1 MKWLGIALCLVLF
14 LAAAPAF
21 AEKPVVGEIG
31 FSGGISPGELAP
43 TPEMWFYEQYA
54 HQYQDPKA
62 AVRQKAEFRAA
73 QRQARIAARRW
84 FGFSNARP
92 TAASDPIHG
101 TYSPG
106 WTSNGHY
113 PFRWSGFGPAVV
125 VLRTE
130 RSRSTY

>member
-1 MKWLGIALCLVLF
+1 MRMVSIGVGILLVF
-14 LAAAPAF
+14 SVGGAAAGDPTCQSPGLKIAMT
-21 AEKPVVGEIG
+21 
-31 FSGGISPGELAP
+31 PGELTA

-62 AVRQKAEFRAA
+62 AVRQKAEFRTA
-73 QRQARIAARRW
+73 QRQRRMAALRW

-92 TAASDPIHG
+92 TAAPDPIHG

-106 WTSNGHY
+106 WAANGHY
-113 PFRWSGFGPAVV
+113 PFRWSGSSPAVV
-125 VLRTE
+125 VIRTE